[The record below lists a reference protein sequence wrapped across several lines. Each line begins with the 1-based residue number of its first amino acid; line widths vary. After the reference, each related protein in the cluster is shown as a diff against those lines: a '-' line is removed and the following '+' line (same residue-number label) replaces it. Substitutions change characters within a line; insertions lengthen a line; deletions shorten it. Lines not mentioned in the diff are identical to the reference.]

1 MTKLTSIAIF
11 IAGIFASAHAIS
23 AEPIEVIKVV
33 KVTEPEKVELGKMLF
48 FEPRLSKSGYISCN
62 SCHNLATGGVDALPT
77 SVGHNWQQGPINS
90 PTVLNANYMLAQF
103 WDGRASDL
111 QAQAAG
117 PIENPKEMGYSH
129 ALATQTI
136 ASMPAYRAH
145 FAKVYGDE
153 NVTIDRLTDAISTF
167 EKTLVTPN
175 SPFDQYLLGKQ
186 DAISVDAKAGY
197 QLFKSKGCVSCHNGP
212 AVGGTMYMK
221 MGLIKPFHTNNPAE
235 GRIAVTGKEADKFV
249 FKVPTLRNIELTY
262 PYFHDGS
269 VWTLEEAV
277 NTMADIQLGQ
287 KLSDKENLEMVAFLV
302 SLTGDQPQI
311 TLPILPPSN
320 KNTPRPVPFS
330 HDPMSSKPVSSE
342 PLK

>member
-11 IAGIFASAHAIS
+11 IAGIFVSAHAIS
-23 AEPIEVIKVV
+23 AEPIEVIKAV
-33 KVTEPEKVELGKMLF
+33 KVTEPEKVELGKMQF

-330 HDPMSSKPVSSE
+330 HDLMSSKPVSSE
-342 PLK
+342 LLK

>member
-11 IAGIFASAHAIS
+11 IAGMLASAHAIS
-23 AEPIEVIKVV
+23 AEPIEVITTAKI
-33 KVTEPEKVELGKMLF
+33 TEPEKVELGKMLF
-48 FEPRLSKSGYISCN
+48 FEPRLSKSGFISCN
-62 SCHNLATGGVDALPT
+62 SCHNLSTGGVDALPT
-77 SVGHNWQQGPINS
+77 SIGHHWQEGPINS
-90 PTVLNANYMLAQF
+90 PTVLNADFMLAQF

-111 QAQAAG
+111 KEQAAG
-117 PIENPKEMGYSH
+117 PIANPKEMGFTH
-129 ALATQTI
+129 ELATETI

-145 FAKVYGDE
+145 FAKVYGDDK
-153 NVTIDRLTDAISTF
+153 VTIDRLTDAIATF

-175 SPFDQYLLGKQ
+175 SPFDQFLLGKQ
-186 DAISVDAKAGY
+186 DAISANAKAGY
-197 QLFKSKGCVSCHNGP
+197 QLFKDKGCVSCHNGP

-221 MGLIKPFHTNNPAE
+221 MGLIKPFHTSNPAE
-235 GRIAVTGKEADKFV
+235 GRKGVTGKEADKFV

-287 KLSDKENLEMVAFLV
+287 KLSDQEVKEMVAFLEA
-302 SLTGDQPQI
+302 LTGEQPQI

-320 KNTPRPVPFS
+320 KDTPRPVPFS
-330 HDPMSSKPVSSE
+330 SNN
-342 PLK
+342 

>member
-23 AEPIEVIKVV
+23 AEPIEVIKAV

-153 NVTIDRLTDAISTF
+153 NITIDRLTDAIAAF

-175 SPFDQYLLGKQ
+175 SPFDQYLSGKQ
-186 DAISVDAKAGY
+186 DAISMEAKAGY

-269 VWTLEEAV
+269 VWTLKEAV

-342 PLK
+342 LLK

>member
-1 MTKLTSIAIF
+1 MIKLTAIAI
-11 IAGIFASAHAIS
+11 IITGILVNAHAVA
-23 AEPIEVIKVV
+23 AEPIEVIKAV
-33 KVTEPEKVELGKMLF
+33 KITEPEKVELGKMLF
-48 FEPRLSKSGYISCN
+48 FEPRLSKSGFISCN

-77 SVGHNWQQGPINS
+77 SIGHHWQQGPINS
-90 PTVLNANYMLAQF
+90 PTVLNADFMLAQF

-111 QAQAAG
+111 KEQAAG
-117 PIENPKEMGYSH
+117 PIANPMEMGFTH
-129 ALATQTI
+129 DLATETI
-136 ASMPAYRAH
+136 SSIPAYRAR
-145 FAKVYGDE
+145 FAQVYGDE
-153 NVTIDRLTDAISTF
+153 KVNVDRLTDAIAAF

-197 QLFKSKGCVSCHNGP
+197 QLFKDKGCVSCHNGP

-221 MGLIKPFHTNNPAE
+221 MGLIKPFHTNNPTE
-235 GRIAVTGKEADKFV
+235 GRKGVTGKEADKFV

-269 VWTLEEAV
+269 VWELEDAI

-287 KLSDKENLEMVAFLV
+287 KMSDKEIKEMLAFLV

-311 TLPILPPSN
+311 VLPILPPSN
-320 KNTPRPVPFS
+320 KNTPRPEPFNQTS
-330 HDPMSSKPVSSE
+330 H
-342 PLK
+342 